1 MTTERKTID
10 VATLDAS
17 VRLVAIQFMM
27 PTKRVPAVI
36 QSKRASAIPPM
47 EPVSGVEVLEST
59 KDVDIS
65 PLVFRVNDNG
75 SYELVDA
82 WKKPH
87 DTNWRMSVVRFV
99 YCRKEFVRHDELFP
113 DFVAKRDK
121 LVAELTSLVSDN
133 LWTVQGH
140 LNTYCEPDGSRS
152 GQDVL
157 MLGCVGR
164 KQLTETVEVVVD
176 VEEMTTVLCDDDGI
190 PEGSVRK
197 SLPIIGYEERP
208 VMVFAGGR
216 DPVTKQGIG
225 PKVPLSS
232 LASELT
238 LLEDEF
244 VQLELR

>member
-140 LNTYCEPDGSRS
+140 LNPYCEPDGSRS

-157 MLGCVGR
+157 MLGCVAR
-164 KQLTETVEVVVD
+164 KPNVEVFQD
-176 VEEMTTVLCDDDGI
+176 
-190 PEGSVRK
+190 
-197 SLPIIGYEERP
+197 
-208 VMVFAGGR
+208 GR

-225 PKVPLSS
+225 PKVMLGTISS
-232 LASELT
+232 KLRLVEG
-238 LLEDEF
+238 EW
-244 VQLELR
+244 VQLELRVQPKVKSEINENDYTVD